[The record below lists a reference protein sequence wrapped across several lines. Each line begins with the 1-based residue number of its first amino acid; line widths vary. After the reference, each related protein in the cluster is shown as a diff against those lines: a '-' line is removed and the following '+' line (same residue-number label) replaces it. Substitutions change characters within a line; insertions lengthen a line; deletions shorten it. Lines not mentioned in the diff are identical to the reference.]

1 MKALLTVL
9 CLAVAGPAVA
19 CKANFPASTKKV
31 IGTKPSQST
40 WSKALLLATNEARCK
55 QRRGTLRGNSGL
67 VKAAATHSR
76 NMSRT
81 QTFSHKTRVSGSQ
94 TMRKRIR
101 GAGVRYRRAAENI
114 SRLPAFQF
122 RFDQNFR
129 IVDRN
134 NCVFHYA
141 GTNRRVPQQTYESL
155 AKVVVKQWMNSPGHR
170 KNMLLGGIDKMGG
183 GVAFSNTGNCG
194 QYYITQNLAG

>member
-1 MKALLTVL
+1 MKAILTIL

-31 IGTKPSQST
+31 IGAKPSQST

-55 QRRGTLRGNSGL
+55 QRRGSLRGSGGL

-81 QTFSHKTRVSGSQ
+81 RTFGHTTRVSGSQ
-94 TMRKRIR
+94 TMKKRIR

-122 RFDQNFR
+122 RFNQNYR
-129 IVDRN
+129 IVN
-134 NCVFHYA
+134 ASACEFHYS
-141 GTNRRVPQQTYESL
+141 GTSSRIPQQTYESL
-155 AKVVVKQWMNSPGHR
+155 AKTVVAQWMASPGHR
-170 KNMLLGGIDKMGG
+170 KNLLLGGIDKMGG
-183 GVAFSNTGNCG
+183 GVAFSNTGACG
-194 QYYITQNLAG
+194 RYYITQNLTG